1 MKIFN
6 RWDMEG
12 IQVADKGLQRYIG
25 LNPVLV
31 PRTGGRR
38 ASIRFHK
45 SYTNIVERLMGK
57 LMVAGHK
64 GKKHKLSSGHNPGK
78 TSKVYNIVEK
88 AFDIIEKETKKNPII
103 VFVKAVENAAPR
115 EEITTIEYGGAKY
128 PKAVDCGP
136 QRRVDLALKHNLYII
151 SDEPYQEI
159 VFDGLSLLP
168 FSSFKK
174 LLPQLIV
181 TDSVS
186 KRFNSCGARVGCLA
200 SKNKQIISASLKFAQ
215 ARLSVA
221 TVDQLA
227 VVPLLKNHSQYVG
240 QVRKTYQSR
249 RDTVIAELKKIPGVS
264 LTPPQGAF
272 YLIPELPINDSDK
285 FAQFLLEKFQDKK
298 ETVMV
303 APATGFYK
311 TAGLGKKEIRIA
323 YVLNEKKLVR
333 AVELLNL
340 ALKQYNH

>member
-25 LNPVLV
+25 LAPVLV

-64 GKKHKLSSGHNPGK
+64 GRKHKLSSGHNPGK

-88 AFDIIEKETKKNPII
+88 AFDIIEKETKKNPIS

-136 QRRVDLALKHNLYII
+136 QRRVDLALKHMVQGSY
-151 SDEPYQEI
+151 
-159 VFDGLSLLP
+159 GKT
-168 FSSFKK
+168 FKNK
-174 LLPQLIV
+174 
-181 TDSVS
+181 
-186 KRFNSCGARVGCLA
+186 KRAERCLA
-200 SKNKQIISASLKFAQ
+200 DEILNAYNLRMESNAIS
-215 ARLSVA
+215 
-221 TVDQLA
+221 
-227 VVPLLKNHSQYVG
+227 
-240 QVRKTYQSR
+240 
-249 RDTVIAELKKIPGVS
+249 KKI
-264 LTPPQGAF
+264 
-272 YLIPELPINDSDK
+272 ELERQSDSS
-285 FAQFLLEKFQDKK
+285 
-298 ETVMV
+298 
-303 APATGFYK
+303 
-311 TAGLGKKEIRIA
+311 R
-323 YVLNEKKLVR
+323 
-333 AVELLNL
+333 
-340 ALKQYNH
+340 